1 MSARAFVHEVLAGW
15 GDDELISDAVLLVD
29 ELVVNALAHVDHGP
43 IQIDLRSD
51 EIAIR
56 VDVCDPEP
64 DFADDRWRPL
74 DAMPRIGL
82 RIVDTVASRWG
93 VDTSPYGKS
102 VWFELDRVGPRPGLA
117 SSPTDG

>member
-1 MSARAFVHEVLAGW
+1 MSARAFVREVLAAW
-15 GDDELISDAVLLVD
+15 GEDELIPDAVLLVD

-51 EIAIR
+51 EMAIR
-56 VDVCDPEP
+56 VDVSDPEP

-93 VDTSPYGKS
+93 VDTSPGGKS
-102 VWFELDRVGPRPGLA
+102 VWFELDHVEARPVLA
-117 SSPTDG
+117 GSAGDR